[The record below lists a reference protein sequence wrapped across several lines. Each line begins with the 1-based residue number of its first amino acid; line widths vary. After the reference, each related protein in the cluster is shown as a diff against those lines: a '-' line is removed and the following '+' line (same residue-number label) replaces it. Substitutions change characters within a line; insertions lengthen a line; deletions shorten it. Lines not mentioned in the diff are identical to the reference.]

1 MDIQKAMLSIGLFLV
16 RLAIC
21 ILVIVGIYSLGKT
34 AYSCGYSIVSNA
46 PVDPEPGRDVEV
58 TVSGDMDIKDIAK
71 LLERRGLISDSDI
84 FRLQLKVNKY
94 EDKLKP
100 GSYELNTSMT
110 PKEIMEALSAETV
123 EEDEEE
129 EEE

>member
-1 MDIQKAMLSIGLFLV
+1 MDIQKATLSIGLFLV

-21 ILVIVGIYSLGKT
+21 ILVITGIYSLGKA
-34 AYSCGYSIVSNA
+34 AYTCGYSIVSDV

-71 LLERRGLISDSDI
+71 LLERRGLINDSDI

-110 PKEIMEALSAETV
+110 PKEIMEALSAEP
-123 EEDEEE
+123 EAEEE

>member
-34 AYSCGYSIVSNA
+34 AYTCGYSIVSDV

-71 LLERRGLISDSDI
+71 LLERRGLINDSDI
-84 FRLQLKVNKY
+84 FRLQLKINKY

-110 PKEIMEALSAETV
+110 PKEIMEALSAEP
-123 EEDEEE
+123 EEE

>member
-34 AYSCGYSIVSNA
+34 AYTCGYSIVSNV

-58 TVSGDMDIKDIAK
+58 TVSEDMDIKDIAK
-71 LLERRGLISDSDI
+71 LLERRGLVSDSDI
-84 FRLQLKVNKY
+84 FLLQLKVNRF

-100 GSYELNTSMT
+100 GSYGLNTSMT
-110 PKEIMEALSAETV
+110 PKEIMEALSAET
-123 EEDEEE
+123 EAEEE
-129 EEE
+129 E

>member
-34 AYSCGYSIVSNA
+34 AYTCGYSIVSDVS
-46 PVDPEPGRDVEV
+46 VDPEPGRDVEV

-71 LLERRGLISDSDI
+71 LLERRGLINDSDI
-84 FRLQLKVNKY
+84 FRLQLKINKY

-110 PKEIMEALSAETV
+110 PKEIMEALSAEP
-123 EEDEEE
+123 EEE